1 MSRIALLFPGQ
12 GSQRPGMG
20 SSLAEAFPESRE
32 AFAEADAALGDAI
45 SAVCFTGSAEQLA
58 LTENT
63 QPAILTVSIAAW
75 RALAARGVRA
85 DAAAGHS
92 LGEYSAHVAAG
103 SLPFA
108 DAVRVVRRRGRFM
121 QQAVPVGAGAMA
133 AILGMEA
140 SAVASLCRE
149 AAGNGVVQP
158 ANLNG
163 PGQVVIAGDAAAVD
177 RALVLAAERG
187 AARAVRL
194 DVSAPFH
201 CALMEPAADALR
213 PVLDAAPFVDP
224 RIPVYTNVDAAPATD
239 AASARD
245 GLARQVA
252 SPVRWEDLIRAMLAD
267 GYDTFIEV
275 GPGKVLGGLM
285 RRIRREARTLSVE
298 DAAGVHAVVDALEV
312 AK

>member
-1 MSRIALLFPGQ
+1 
-12 GSQRPGMG
+12 MG
-20 SSLAEAFPESRE
+20 SSLAETFPESRE
-32 AFAEADAALGDAI
+32 VFAEADAALGDAI

-85 DAAAGHS
+85 TAAAGHS

-149 AAGNGVVQP
+149 AAGEGVVQP

-163 PGQVVIAGDAAAVD
+163 PGQVVIAGDTAAVD

-187 AARAVRL
+187 AGRAVRL

-201 CALMEPAADALR
+201 CALMEPAAAALR

-224 RIPVYTNVDAAPATD
+224 RIPVYTNVDAAPAID

-252 SPVRWEDLIRAMLAD
+252 SPVRWEELIRAMLAA

-285 RRIRREARTLSVE
+285 RRIQREARTLSVE
-298 DAAGVHAVVDALEV
+298 DAAGVYAVVEALEV